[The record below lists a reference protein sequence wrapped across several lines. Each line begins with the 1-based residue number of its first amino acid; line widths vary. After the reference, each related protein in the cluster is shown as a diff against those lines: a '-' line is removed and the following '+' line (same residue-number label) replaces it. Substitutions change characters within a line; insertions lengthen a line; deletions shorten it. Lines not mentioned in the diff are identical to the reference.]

1 MSRDALFSRSLNSP
15 TRLPVTKIFLDR
27 SKVWKSESVGDR
39 TIKIFFTTLFPV
51 KWKRKVLFVRQA
63 FGLSQDSF
71 WPLHGDGH
79 GNFGQDFAYCGLM
92 CVWFFWRQQQTI
104 VLSNVYCLANRALLS
119 PETEAF
125 MQWNTSKELNGKLG
139 KAQVLSPPVAGH
151 TVSLGKP

>member
-1 MSRDALFSRSLNSP
+1 MSRDALFSRSLT
-15 TRLPVTKIFLDR
+15 TRPPVTKIFLDR

-39 TIKIFFTTLFPV
+39 TIKIFFTTLFLV

-63 FGLSQDSF
+63 FGLSRTASDRYMEMDMEI
-71 WPLHGDGH
+71 L
-79 GNFGQDFAYCGLM
+79 DFAYCGLM

-104 VLSNVYCLANRALLS
+104 VLSNVHCSANRTLLS

-125 MQWNTSKELNGKLG
+125 MQWNTSKDLNGKLG
-139 KAQVLSPPVAGH
+139 KAQVLSPPVAV

>member
-39 TIKIFFTTLFPV
+39 TIKIFFTTLFLV
-51 KWKRKVLFVRQA
+51 KLKRKVLFVRQA
-63 FGLSQDSF
+63 FGLSRTASDRYMEMDMEILDRIS
-71 WPLHGDGH
+71 HIAGS
-79 GNFGQDFAYCGLM
+79 

>member
-15 TRLPVTKIFLDR
+15 TRPPVTKIFLDR

-39 TIKIFFTTLFPV
+39 TIKIFFTTLFLV
-51 KWKRKVLFVRQA
+51 KLKRKVLFVRQA
-63 FGLSQDSF
+63 FGLSRTASDRYMY
-71 WPLHGDGH
+71 GH